1 MRITT
6 WRLLQTG
13 ALAILAIVGFD
24 LFLHAGLLAPLYE
37 SASPFLLTPD
47 EAFRRIPFG
56 YLSFVLLVVLLI
68 WLMVKLEIKQWKGGF
83 AFGLLV
89 GLLVWGAE
97 TLGLYSISTASPVLL
112 LGWFLGQSLELGI
125 AGLVVGSALGT
136 ERLLPLVVKVV
147 VFFFISVVL
156 SVILQNIFN
165 FAAV

>member
-1 MRITT
+1 M
-6 WRLLQTG
+6 
-13 ALAILAIVGFD
+13 LAVVGFD
-24 LFLHAGLLAPLYE
+24 LFLHSGLLAPLFE
-37 SASPFLLTPD
+37 SASPFLLSPE

-68 WLMVKLEIKQWKGGF
+68 WLMVKLGIKNWKGGF

-125 AGLVVGSALGT
+125 AGLVIGSALGA
-136 ERLLPLVVKVV
+136 ERMLPLVVRVAVFFVVAVALSVV
-147 VFFFISVVL
+147 V
-156 SVILQNIFN
+156 QNIFN
-165 FAAV
+165 FASV